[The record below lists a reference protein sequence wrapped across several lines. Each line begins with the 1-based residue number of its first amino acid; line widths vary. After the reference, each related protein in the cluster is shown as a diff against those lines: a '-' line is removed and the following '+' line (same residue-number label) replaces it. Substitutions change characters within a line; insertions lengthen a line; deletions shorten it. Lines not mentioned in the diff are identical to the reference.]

1 MNARTAAAALFSCLV
16 SLAPCAAA
24 PVDDVISKA
33 RSFLGR
39 EAALDAVTSIHF
51 TGTIELTERVP
62 SESDPSVMIDRPL
75 RLPVEIIFQKPYQQR
90 ITVRSEKIIETSA
103 LDGYDGWQKRSD
115 AQDTTK
121 WQLTLLDPQQVKR
134 LRANTWE
141 NLHFFR
147 GIEKRGGTVEHQG
160 TATVDGVACDKLAF
174 THAENIIFYRF
185 FDRATGRLVKTET
198 EAGGEIREE
207 GEVVVNGIRFPRRV
221 INRTPDG
228 KMTSISFDQV
238 VLNQVHPGD
247 AFAVPSL
254 TGR

>member
-1 MNARTAAAALFSCLV
+1 MNARIAAALFSCLLC
-16 SLAPCAAA
+16 LAPCAAA
-24 PVDDVISKA
+24 PVDDVIAKA

-39 EAALDAVTSIHF
+39 EAALEAVKSIKF

-62 SESDPSVMIDRPL
+62 SEADPTVMVERPL
-75 RLPVEIIFQKPYQQR
+75 RLPVEIIFQKPNQQR

-103 LDGYDGWQKRSD
+103 LDDYDGWQKRSD
-115 AQDTTK
+115 AQDASK

-147 GIEKRGGTVEHQG
+147 GIEKRGGTVVHQG
-160 TATVDGVACDKLAF
+160 TATVDGLTCDKLAF

-207 GEVVVNGIRFPRRV
+207 GETVVNGVRFPRRV

-228 KMTSISFDQV
+228 KMTSITFDQI
-238 VLNQVHPGD
+238 VLNEDHPSA

-254 TGR
+254 TMR

>member
-1 MNARTAAAALFSCLV
+1 MNARLAAALFSCLL
-16 SLAPCAAA
+16 SLVTCAAA
-24 PVDDVISKA
+24 PVDDVITKA

-39 EAALDAVTSIHF
+39 EAALEAVTSIQF

-62 SESDPSVMIDRPL
+62 SEADPSVMVERPL
-75 RLPVEIIFQKPYQQR
+75 RLPVEIIFEKPSQQR

-115 AQDTTK
+115 AQDATK

-147 GIEKRGGTVEHQG
+147 GIEKRGGTVAHQG
-160 TATVDGVACDKLAF
+160 TVTVDGITCDKLAF
-174 THAENIIFYRF
+174 THEENIIFYRF

-207 GEVVVNGIRFPRRV
+207 GEVMVNGIRFPRRV

-228 KMTSISFDQV
+228 KMTSITFEKI
-238 VLNQVHPGD
+238 VLNEAQPD
-247 AFAVPSL
+247 ASFAVPAL
-254 TGR
+254 TMR